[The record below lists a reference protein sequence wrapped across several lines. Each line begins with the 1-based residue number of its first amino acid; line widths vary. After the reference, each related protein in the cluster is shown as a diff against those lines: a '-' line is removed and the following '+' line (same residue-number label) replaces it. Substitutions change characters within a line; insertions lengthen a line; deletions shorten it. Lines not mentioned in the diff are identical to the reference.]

1 MASYEDLSDRDF
13 RRVARLISERTGIM
27 LNESKR
33 QLVYSR
39 LARRL
44 RALGLDRFE
53 DYLDRLEKGDDA
65 ELEEFVNALTTNL
78 TAFFRE
84 PHHFEMLEGPV
95 LEEMR
100 RANPEGPL
108 KIWSAGCSTGEEP
121 WSIAMTLADATGS
134 TDSARILAT
143 DVDSRV
149 VAHADAGVYD
159 GSRITGIARE
169 RQRRWLLRGKGSQ
182 EGKVRV
188 RDELQA
194 MVRFQRLNLFDEW
207 PIRGPLDAIFCRN
220 TLIYFDKPTQK
231 TLVERF
237 ASLLRPGGYL
247 FIGHSES
254 LYRVTDAFRLLE
266 QTLYRKVDA

>member
-1 MASYEDLSDRDF
+1 MAGFESLSDRDF
-13 RRVARLISERTGIM
+13 RRVARLIGERTGIM

-33 QLVYSR
+33 ELVYGR
-39 LARRL
+39 LSRRL
-44 RALGLDRFE
+44 RALSLNRF
-53 DYLDRLEKGDDA
+53 DVYLDRLEQGDDA

-84 PHHFEMLEGPV
+84 PHHFEMLEGSV

-100 RANPEGPL
+100 RANPDGPL

-121 WSIAMTLADATGS
+121 WSIAMTLADAAGS
-134 TDSARILAT
+134 TDAARILAT

-149 VAHADAGVYD
+149 VAHADAGIYD
-159 GSRITGIARE
+159 ASRITGIARE
-169 RQRRWLLRGKGSQ
+169 RQRRWLLRGKGAQ
-182 EGKVRV
+182 DGKVRI
-188 RDELQA
+188 RDDLRSMA
-194 MVRFQRLNLFDEW
+194 RFQKLNLFDEW

-231 TLVERF
+231 ELVKRF
-237 ASLLRPGGYL
+237 STILRPGGYL

-254 LYRVTDAFRLLE
+254 LYKVTDTFRLLDK
-266 QTLYRKVDA
+266 TLYRKTPP